1 MARRGIDIE
10 ENQLDD
16 LEPLFERLM
25 AQPGRFERMSRN
37 SRWLVLEPLDPE
49 AAGVSIELQHTERLF
64 NLVVNNRHI
73 EPGTEARPQLGQ
85 RGVTTPAGWQLAADV
100 GWVLG
105 WRVPPQ
111 TEPRTVVEF
120 GFKVVH
126 AVSPVQGR
134 WRARV
139 EPRPPRP
146 GFTEV
151 KE

>member
-1 MARRGIDIE
+1 VARGGIDIE
-10 ENQLDD
+10 ENSLDE
-16 LEPLFERLM
+16 LEPLFERLS
-25 AQPGRFERMSRN
+25 AKPGRFERISRS
-37 SRWLVLEPLDPE
+37 SRWLILEPLDPQS
-49 AAGVSIELQHTERLF
+49 AGVSIEVQQTERLY
-64 NLVVNNRHI
+64 NLVVHNRSI
-73 EPGTEARPQLGQ
+73 EPGTEARPYLGQ
-85 RGVTTPAGWQLAADV
+85 RGVTTPAGWQMAADV

-111 TEPRTVVEF
+111 TEVRKVVEF

>member
-16 LEPLFERLM
+16 LEPLIERLQ
-25 AQPGRFERMSRN
+25 AKPGRFERMTKN
-37 SRWLVLEPLDPE
+37 SRWLVLEPLGE
-49 AAGVSIELQHTERLF
+49 AGGVSIEIESTERLF
-64 NLVVNNRHI
+64 NLIVHNRAI
-73 EPGTEARPQLGQ
+73 EPGTEARGTLGQ
-85 RGVTTPAGWQLAADV
+85 RGVTTPVGWQLAADV

-105 WRVPPQ
+105 WRIPPT
-111 TEPRTVVEF
+111 TEVRKIVEF
-120 GFKVVH
+120 GFRVIR
-126 AVSPVQGR
+126 AVSPVDGR

-151 KE
+151 TE